1 MAKIIGITKWMS
13 GEIGAIGDVVT
24 GAVIAAGIDDDHVA
38 RGPGGVNVRCLNC
51 GTFLADER
59 FCPQCG
65 QPRHIH
71 RSVGAFWH
79 DLLHSVLH
87 FEGKLWRTLPM
98 LFFRPGELTRRYING
113 ERARYFS
120 PLALFLFAVFFTFG
134 MFSLIDFGTSDN
146 PMSAAQRQTT
156 VNQITGE
163 FNRAQRETEQR
174 IADARARG
182 QDTRQLEQELAQ
194 NIRVRDAAERMV
206 GITRTE
212 NGEVTRQFSFMEN
225 IETGNPTVDAAIE
238 HANENPALML
248 YKLQSNA
255 YKWAWALIP
264 LSAPFLWLLYPF
276 SRRFGLYDHLVFVTY
291 SITFMLFLTIFSVV
305 TAYLGSRLD
314 SGGLG
319 AIALSSA
326 LFYPPLHIFW
336 QLRGTYGSSRFGA
349 LVRMLILVCVAIT
362 LLFLFGTGLLALGAM
377 G

>member
-1 MAKIIGITKWMS
+1 MATIIGITSGMS

-38 RGPGGVNVRCLNC
+38 RGRDGVSARCLNC
-51 GTFLADER
+51 GTFLTDER

-194 NIRVRDAAERMV
+194 NIRIRDAAERMV

-212 NGEVTRQFSFMEN
+212 NGEVTRQFSFMQN

-291 SITFMLFLTIFSVV
+291 SITCMLFLTIFSVV

-326 LFYPPLHIFW
+326 FFYPPLHIFW